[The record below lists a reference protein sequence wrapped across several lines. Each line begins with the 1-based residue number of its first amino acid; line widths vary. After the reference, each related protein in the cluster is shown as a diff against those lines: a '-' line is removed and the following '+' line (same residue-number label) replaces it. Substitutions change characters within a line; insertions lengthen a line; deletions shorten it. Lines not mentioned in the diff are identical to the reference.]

1 MREHKLLCTNQHKRG
16 RLAASSLDSNHI
28 SGYRC
33 CFCNSPYPTTA
44 HLKSHLTRGCFMD
57 PSFSIE
63 KRRNINRMESRNY
76 VCPKC
81 SQGYK
86 NKRTLDTHLRI
97 ACGRE
102 PKFQCPYC
110 DLKNDIL
117 IIDEDGKWHYFETLH
132 QKESKEKDNWEDND
146 ENLQIDKSNKTTN
159 EGKDLKLYCG
169 HEFSYRASYNRH
181 KKKKHCFA
189 AKQFRT
195 SVVRTYTCEY
205 CSKGFTLK
213 RFLYAHLKKS
223 CYWNPSSEC
232 YHAQKLKPFSCS
244 GCGASYSKQSS
255 LKWHVRH
262 DCGRTLKCDDC
273 GKTFLQSNKLEL
285 GTNNST
291 RGEGTKR
298 KYSCKYCGKGFTQ
311 SGHLRS
317 HQKSSCYW
325 NPRSTCHQSQK
336 IRPFSCTQCGACYSK
351 QSHLIF
357 HVRHECGRTQK
368 CNICGKTFLHSSSL
382 RRHRQRACNFQLC

>member
-1 MREHKLLCTNQHKRG
+1 MSSSNSGKAVRHIGKKE
-16 RLAASSLDSNHI
+16 RLKPCMLSIHI
-28 SGYRC
+28 SEYRC
-33 CFCNSPYPTTA
+33 CFCNSPYPTTS

-57 PSFSIE
+57 PTFSIE
-63 KRRNINRMESRNY
+63 KRRSLNKMESRNY
-76 VCPKC
+76 VCPQC

-110 DLKNDIL
+110 DLKSKHPPNIYTHIRRKHKGEDL
-117 IIDEDGKWHYFETLH
+117 FFII
-132 QKESKEKDNWEDND
+132 N
-146 ENLQIDKSNKTTN
+146 NK
-159 EGKDLKLYCG
+159 Y
-169 HEFSYRASYNRH
+169 
-181 KKKKHCFA
+181 
-189 AKQFRT
+189 RT
-195 SVVRTYTCEY
+195 SVVRTYACMY
-205 CSKGFTLK
+205 CNKSFVLK

-223 CYWNPSSEC
+223 CYWNPNSEC
-232 YHAQKLKPFSCS
+232 YYTQSSKPFLCS
-244 GCGASYSKQSS
+244 RCGASYSKQYS
-255 LKWHVRH
+255 LTQHVRK
-262 DCGRTLKCDDC
+262 DCGKILGCDNC
-273 GKTFLQSNKLEL
+273 GKTFLQSCKLEL
-285 GTNNST
+285 SANNST

-368 CNICGKTFLHSSSL
+368 CNVCGKTFLHSSSL
-382 RRHRQRACNFQLC
+382 RRHRQRAPCNFQLC